1 MDFPMFSMTP
11 FITPFATKYDPNGAA
26 SALAQNRNAV
36 FSHEDRQAS
45 LAENQRQFNEELP
58 LKQFQTFGNQYNENR
73 RQTEVE
79 TEQDTKLLTWIHDI
93 VRQDPQKAQAAAP
106 FLHGILQSRGI
117 DMQWDPQT
125 GDTVSTPG
133 TTGTPG
139 LAQAEPGESFQDFY
153 GRMAKAAPA
162 GIPKPG
168 STTEEM
174 IARHQREVGAPEA
187 PPEQPPKPSKR
198 AVQQAMPPP
207 GTPLSQWMGEVAN
220 QPSNDFDQY
229 GNPPWMQPGRPSPL
243 DTAPPEEVQQEMRQ
257 QGQPYGTGQPPP
269 EPAPQQAAPVQ
280 AAPATRVQAPPPG
293 ATAAAPAEAPPQAQP
308 RGRWVFSKGGKE
320 LGAIDMSALQD
331 IDQRQAAAVGK
342 GFNTGVLPAEDKKF
356 VAAAEQTI
364 RDSGMNREEAQA
376 FLQNVV
382 QKELDRRQRER
393 TGMAQARSRAQSGP
407 TISGVSAV
415 HDDIQNIQE
424 HFATRYGVND
434 LHKRALAAQSAE
446 ELVKS
451 DNPMEQRDALTQHL
465 KSMFS
470 SVTSDRELGFASE
483 AAGKLTQIEM
493 KFNAWFAGG
502 ELPENYRELLAEA
515 NSIIQEQTRAELER
529 VGTAAH
535 DYIMRDPTLSLDK
548 AGRVQAGGVVK
559 GYFTG
564 KYDVPEVEGPSGVPG
579 MKGGG
584 SVRTSEST
592 KGGHLSEAPV
602 PAKTKKVIS
611 DLERFAK

>member
-11 FITPFATKYDPNGAA
+11 FITPFATHYDPNGAA
-26 SALAQNRNAV
+26 GALAANRNAV
-36 FSHEDRQAS
+36 YGHEDRQAA

-73 RQTEVE
+73 RQTEAE
-79 TEQDTKLLTWIHDI
+79 TEQDTRLLQWIHDV

-117 DMQWDPQT
+117 DMEWDPQT
-125 GDTVSTPG
+125 GDTASTRG
-133 TTGTPG
+133 ATGTSG
-139 LAQAEPGESFQDFY
+139 LAQGQPGESFQDFY

-187 PPEQPPKPSKR
+187 PPEQPPKPSKK

-220 QPSNDFDQY
+220 QPTQEA
-229 GNPPWMQPGRPSPL
+229 P

-269 EPAPQQAAPVQ
+269 EPAPQPQQQAPQQ
-280 AAPATRVQAPPPG
+280 AAPAQPAPATPTQAPG
-293 ATAAAPAEAPPQAQP
+293 VSAAPAKARPQAAP
-308 RGRWVFSKGGKE
+308 KGRWVFRKGGKE
-320 LGAIDMSALQD
+320 LGAIDMGALAEL
-331 IDQRQAAAVGK
+331 DQRQAAAVGK
-342 GFNTGVLPAEDKKF
+342 GFNTGVLPAEDKNF

-364 RDSGMNREEAQA
+364 RESGMNREEAQA

-393 TGMAQARSRAQSGP
+393 TGMAQARSRAQSQP
-407 TISGVSAV
+407 SIAGVSTV

-424 HFATRYGVND
+424 HYATRYDVNG
-434 LHKRALAAQSAE
+434 LHKRELAAKSAE

-451 DNPMEQRDALTQHL
+451 GNPMEQRDALTQHL

-470 SVTSDRELGFASE
+470 SVTSDRELGFATE

-535 DYIMRDPTLSLDK
+535 DYVMRDNTLSLDK
-548 AGRVQAGGVVK
+548 AGRTQIAGVVK

-564 KYDVPEVEGPSGVPG
+564 KFDVPEVEGPSGVPG

-584 SVRTSEST
+584 GSVRTSESK
-592 KGGHLSEAPV
+592 KGGHLSEEPV
-602 PAKTKKVIS
+602 PAKTKQVID
-611 DLERFAK
+611 DLKRYAK